1 MSVPHTFDPIQ
12 NQNTNMAPKSLI
24 KTLKYKPQTRLNM
37 DDVPVIQDS
46 GDLPQFVQNE
56 APVFPPPTPDELV
69 AWAAARALQ
78 KNLPNGQPSEG
89 WPARLLAMKSD
100 GRLVEHNG
108 VWYRR

>member
-1 MSVPHTFDPIQ
+1 
-12 NQNTNMAPKSLI
+12 MAPKSLI
-24 KTLKYKPQTRLNM
+24 KTLKYKPQTQLNM

-78 KNLPNGQPSEG
+78 KNLPNGQPAEG
-89 WPARLLAMKSD
+89 WPTRLLAMKSD
-100 GRLVEHNG
+100 GRLVEHDG
-108 VWYRR
+108 VWWRR